1 MVCFYTHYLLWLGS
15 MTLIIVPLV
24 AQYILNALYFI
35 HTTFWN
41 IVTDLDEYSP
51 DMDKIELMIESTRD
65 VVASKLARVLVAT
78 NHMIM
83 ELLDKVPT
91 SVWNTVPLTLLSCVL
106 GCLAV
111 PYIIF
116 KIDDY
121 FQEVAEK
128 KKQHVVQS

>member
-1 MVCFYTHYLLWLGS
+1 MHLIGS

-24 AQYILNALYFI
+24 AQYILNFLYFI

-51 DMDKIELMIESTRD
+51 VMDTVEQTIESLRD
-65 VVASKLARVLVAT
+65 YIGSKLPRIVVGT
-78 NHMIM
+78 YSMISF
-83 ELLDKVPT
+83 LLNKVPT
-91 SVWNTVPLTLLSCVL
+91 SVWNTVPLTLISCVL

-116 KIDDY
+116 KVDDY
-121 FQEVAEK
+121 FQELAEK
-128 KKQHVVQS
+128 KKLHIEES